1 LFVAESQLLK
11 APPHVEK
18 YVVTGE
24 LADVLAEQTALTKTY
39 LNSLKSA
46 LDHLGGKVSVSRN
59 ATVEAMLLELT
70 RAAKPYPKGNLR
82 DAALLVILQR
92 LEHHRAAG
100 YMEALPRWGHQV
112 LSMEGDSASV
122 WTICEGRSCFLL
134 QNEVTKWKPY

>member
-1 LFVAESQLLK
+1 MKRFPWIIAAAHDKRRWLEALFVAESQLLK

-59 ATVEAMLLELT
+59 ATVEAMLLGPGPQSPIQKEIWET
-70 RAAKPYPKGNLR
+70 R
-82 DAALLVILQR
+82 
-92 LEHHRAAG
+92 HS
-100 YMEALPRWGHQV
+100 W
-112 LSMEGDSASV
+112 
-122 WTICEGRSCFLL
+122 
-134 QNEVTKWKPY
+134 